1 MTGTN
6 TAGQGVEEM
15 EFFESHFV
23 EEQLILMVLFNGL
36 TLSNVLVILVIPR

>member
-6 TAGQGVEEM
+6 AAGQGVEEM

-23 EEQLILMVLFNGL
+23 KKQLILMVLFKGL
-36 TLSNVLVILVIPR
+36 TLSNVLVTLVVPW